1 MADDPAVQGKKA
13 LGQPVAEPPSR
24 SRLVDEFSMPA
35 MKATRLCPPAAR
47 KRAMRRPPRAF
58 SPVTEETPAAAEVRL
73 KRRTGMP
80 AAWHSS
86 ARCEDRVVE
95 ARTMPSTR

>member
-1 MADDPAVQGKKA
+1 VPAGGEEA
-13 LGQPVAEPPSR
+13 GNETP
-24 SRLVDEFSMPA
+24 
-35 MKATRLCPPAAR
+35 
-47 KRAMRRPPRAF
+47 PPRAF

-95 ARTMPSTR
+95 ARMMPSTR